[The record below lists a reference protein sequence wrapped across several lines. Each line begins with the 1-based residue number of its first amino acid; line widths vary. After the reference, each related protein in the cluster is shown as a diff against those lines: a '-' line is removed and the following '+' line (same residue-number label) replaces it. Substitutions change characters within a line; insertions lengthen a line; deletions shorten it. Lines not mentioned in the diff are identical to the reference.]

1 MLDIG
6 WSELVLIGVA
16 ALIVVGPKDLP
27 NMFRTLGRFTAKA
40 RAMSRDFSRAMEDA
54 AKAAGVDESVRDL
67 KAMTSKKAL
76 GLDALESAAAKF
88 EKWDP
93 MKPAAPKPAAAT
105 PEAGADQPAPEATP
119 VVQAAPSALIDLAPK
134 TEAPAAAAAAEPAPA
149 EPKATARL
157 RSRSPKPKAP
167 ETVAA
172 PPAAA
177 PAGEAHAEAAA
188 PTETPAKAPRAAA
201 KPRAPRA
208 KTPKGEA

>member
-16 ALIVVGPKDLP
+16 ALIIVGPKDLP

-76 GLDALESAAAKF
+76 GLDALESAASKF

-93 MKPAAPKPAAAT
+93 MKPAPAKPKPAT
-105 PEAGADQPAPEATP
+105 PEGEAAAPEGA
-119 VVQAAPSALIDLAPK
+119 AAPETPALVQSAPSSLIDLAPK
-134 TEAPAAAAAAEPAPA
+134 TETAAPAAPATETAAPETA
-149 EPKATARL
+149 EPKAAARL
-157 RSRSPKPKAP
+157 RSRSPKPKAA
-167 ETVAA
+167 ETEPTAA
-172 PPAAA
+172 EPK
-177 PAGEAHAEAAA
+177 AEA
-188 PTETPAKAPRAAA
+188 PAKAARPAA